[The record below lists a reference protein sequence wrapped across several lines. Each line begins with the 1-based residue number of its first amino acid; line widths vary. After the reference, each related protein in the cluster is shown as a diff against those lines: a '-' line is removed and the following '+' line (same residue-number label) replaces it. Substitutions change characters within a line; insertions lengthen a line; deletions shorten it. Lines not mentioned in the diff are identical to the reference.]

1 VTRASALAAVLA
13 TCGGGQATAGGVP
26 TRLAPPARP
35 AAAPAAAD
43 TLPGLDELAL
53 RGTGLAPGMREA
65 ARGEEAARP
74 AASREAVRAG
84 AADTCARVAFVAD
97 APVAARL

>member
-1 VTRASALAAVLA
+1 
-13 TCGGGQATAGGVP
+13 
-26 TRLAPPARP
+26 
-35 AAAPAAAD
+35 
-43 TLPGLDELAL
+43 
-53 RGTGLAPGMREA
+53 MREA

-97 APVAARL
+97 APVAARLEGGAGDVLAASPPATSGALAEKGPVCVRRGDVVRVVFEAPAGARVRWVAWASP